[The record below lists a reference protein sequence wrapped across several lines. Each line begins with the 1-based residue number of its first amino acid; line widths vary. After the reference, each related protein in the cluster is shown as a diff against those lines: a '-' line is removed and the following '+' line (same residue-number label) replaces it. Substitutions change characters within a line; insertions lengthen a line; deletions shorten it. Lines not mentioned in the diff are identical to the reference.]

1 MPTPAAGSELRTAL
15 TKAPEITP
23 SKSPPDEKGGLFNVA
38 GTARRLRASPLFGI
52 GPSEPGPALR
62 RGCLVAVPIGV
73 ALGIE
78 FGFDAPTKGAIAT
91 GALLAGFPGVDAPA
105 GPRAV
110 WQAAA
115 APLIGIAAALGI
127 LTTGSAPLAV
137 LAMGL
142 LGAAAGYCFSVSL
155 RLAIFG
161 LSVALALMVA
171 QGLFLPAEDAA
182 PALLYATLGGLM
194 QAAWSL
200 IVWVFADRAADAEE
214 SGWNW
219 SRTKEAMR
227 VNLTISSPAARHAIR
242 FGVALA
248 AGVALYRLLDMHE
261 HGFWIPLTILFVMR
275 PEIEETHKRLILRAV
290 GTVLGL
296 IVATAAAEAFRGD
309 DLVIGA
315 ILTVAAAL
323 AFGLLTVQ
331 YALFT
336 AAITVYVVLL
346 ADTIGE
352 PAWQAADERATGT
365 ALGILIAFL
374 AFALWPNPGE
384 GGRGSR
390 PGKWRRDGPPSHAP
404 AAVR

>member
-1 MPTPAAGSELRTAL
+1 LLA
-15 TKAPEITP
+15 
-23 SKSPPDEKGGLFNVA
+23 F
-38 GTARRLRASPLFGI
+38 
-52 GPSEPGPALR
+52 GPSAPGPALR
-62 RGCLVAVPIGV
+62 RGALIAVPIGV
-73 ALGIE
+73 ALIIE
-78 FGFDAPTKGAIAT
+78 FGFDSPTKGAIAT
-91 GALLAGFPGVDAPA
+91 GALLAGFPGLDAPSS
-105 GPRAV
+105 PRAA

-127 LTTGSAPLAV
+127 LTSESAPLAV

-142 LGAAAGYCFSVSL
+142 LGAVAGYCFSVSL

-161 LSVALALMVA
+161 LSVSLALMIA
-171 QGLFLPAEDAA
+171 QGLFLEPADAA

-200 IVWVFADRAADAEE
+200 LVWLVADRDADDEE
-214 SGWNW
+214 SGWN
-219 SRTKEAMR
+219 RVATAAAMR
-227 VNLTISSPAARHAIR
+227 ANLTLSSAAARHAIR

-248 AGVALYRLLDMHE
+248 AGVALYRLLDMHV

-275 PEIEETHKRLILRAV
+275 PEIDETHRRLLLRAA

-296 IVATAAAEAFRGD
+296 ILATAAAEAFHGD
-309 DLVIGA
+309 ELVIGA

-346 ADTIGE
+346 SDTLGE
-352 PAWQAADERATGT
+352 TAFEAADERAIGT

-374 AFALWPNPGE
+374 AFAVWPNPGE
-384 GGRGSR
+384 GR
-390 PGKWRRDGPPSHAP
+390 WRKVAAPSPPTAP
-404 AAVR
+404 AR